1 MWKPEHRLTAERRN
15 LRCGSGCQWKA
26 ITADERQAW
35 CARPVRRAQ
44 KGSDTF
50 APT

>member
-1 MWKPEHRLTAERRN
+1 MWKPEHRLTGERRN

-35 CARPVRRAQ
+35 CASITVVI
-44 KGSDTF
+44 F
-50 APT
+50 A